1 MKKKVKLLAVAAV
14 SCAIVSGLTACT
26 EHAHTADE
34 VWHGDENN
42 HWHVCV
48 EDGEILEETKA
59 AHTDADALEHDGTKH
74 WHVCDGCELK
84 YGEAAHTA
92 DTEWHTDGTDR
103 WHVCTECGAVVESTK
118 VAIEKVTLPEYN
130 LTATYTGEALSCG
143 LSSTDKYTVAYA
155 QNGETVTPV
164 AAGAYNVTVALTD
177 KTYTKWA
184 DGTTDDKTFTFTVEK
199 KNVTAPTADETAFK
213 CTGEEQT
220 YGIAESSDYTIE
232 NNKRTEAG
240 TQTVTV
246 KLADADN
253 TQWAD
258 GTTTDLTFTF
268 TIEHD
273 YGWTNKDG
281 EAVYECAGHDG
292 DSKTLK
298 LSVEKRKDLVLNMDE
313 ESEKSTAA
321 VELDL
326 SSIGEYASVEKIM
339 LGETVLSEDN
349 TLAIPAGLGFTKFG
363 EQNMIVTVKT
373 ADGASH
379 EITVPVLLV
388 TEEIS
393 TFDRLVECVQI
404 INAKCGKF
412 NEGKYFTLAGNIT
425 LDDDTPYNVF
435 GINGGNGLATAG
447 SGNGFAG
454 TLDGKGFSIVGGYT
468 AGGGLFGSLQNAVV
482 KNIHFENVNAKK
494 NATVSVITGSMYDSV
509 LDNVKVTVKGSV
521 DFGTSGNGIVASNR
535 VINIT
540 LNKVTVNAENC
551 SFATIFG
558 TGWANPTAKIDCTEV
573 TVNVKSLGYATAD
586 SNNGS
591 AKPQLAIDEV
601 SGMKVSMEA
610 SVAPEERLSLI
621 KNEFALNL
629 GDKFA
634 AATKIEKAFYNGA
647 QIEVADWTIEN
658 GVLSGDSTIF
668 ALSEVG
674 SIKFVIVIQNK
685 NITYTL
691 TVEAVV
697 ESGYEKIALTDSV
710 DVILVNNGTD
720 NTEIAVNLG
729 ETYAGYTI
737 TDAILGTNKLSVLSG
752 KIVVNDALKGMKTGE
767 TKLTVQANNG
777 ENYYEFS
784 MPAVLVSESVTSFDR
799 LVALVQI
806 SDAKCG
812 KLNEGK
818 YFILGDDITLEA
830 GKEYNTQV
838 KPDGTPAYGYAGAG
852 SGNGF
857 AGTLDGRKHSI
868 IGGKMAAGGL
878 FGSLQSATVKDINF
892 TDVQAVNGAPIS
904 VITGSMYDS
913 KLENITVTVKGNVN
927 VKGWNDGT
935 ESVGIISSNRV
946 VNITLNNVTVNA
958 TGCSFETVF
967 GKGYGNVGAKI
978 SCTNVVIN
986 VKALDYITTNSN
998 NTDVLAVGDVE
1009 NITVNLTQE

>member
-1 MKKKVKLLAVAAV
+1 M
-14 SCAIVSGLTACT
+14 
-26 EHAHTADE
+26 
-34 VWHGDENN
+34 
-42 HWHVCV
+42 
-48 EDGEILEETKA
+48 
-59 AHTDADALEHDGTKH
+59 
-74 WHVCDGCELK
+74 
-84 YGEAAHTA
+84 
-92 DTEWHTDGTDR
+92 
-103 WHVCTECGAVVESTK
+103 
-118 VAIEKVTLPEYN
+118 
-130 LTATYTGEALSCG
+130 
-143 LSSTDKYTVAYA
+143 
-155 QNGETVTPV
+155 

-184 DGTTDDKTFTFTVEK
+184 DGTTADKTFTFTVEK

-313 ESEKSTAA
+313 ESGKSTAA

-373 ADGASH
+373 ADGVSH

-412 NEGKYFTLAGNIT
+412 NEGKYFTLAHNIT
-425 LDDDTPYNVF
+425 LDDDTAYNAF

-482 KNIHFENVNAKK
+482 KNINFENVNAATNK
-494 NATVSVITGSMYDSV
+494 TVSVITGSMYESV
-509 LDNVKVTVKGSV
+509 LDNVTVTVKGSV

-558 TGWANPTAKIDCTEV
+558 TGWANPTAKIDCTDV
-573 TVNVKSLGYATAD
+573 IINVKSLGCATTD
-586 SNNGS
+586 SNSAS

-647 QIEVADWTIEN
+647 EIEVTDWTIEN

-697 ESGYEKIALTDSV
+697 ESGYEKISLTDSV

-737 TDAILGTNKLSVLSG
+737 TDAILGTTKLSVLSG
-752 KIVVNDALKGMKTGE
+752 KIIVNDALKGMKAGE
-767 TKLTVQANNG
+767 TKLTVQANDG
-777 ENYYEFS
+777 ENYYEIS

-818 YFILGDDITLEA
+818 YFILGDNITLDA
-830 GKEYNTQV
+830 GTAYNKYDV
-838 KPDGTPAYGYAGAG
+838 KPSYGYASAG
-852 SGNGF
+852 EGNGF

-868 IGGKMAAGGL
+868 IGGKMSGGGL
-878 FGSLQSATVKDINF
+878 FGSLQNATVKDINF
-892 TDVQAVNGAPIS
+892 IDIQAFNSAPVS
-904 VITGSMYDS
+904 VITGGMFSTT
-913 KLENITVTVKGNVN
+913 LENITITIKGNVN
-927 VKGWNDGT
+927 VKGWSD
-935 ESVGIISSNRV
+935 EKEKVGIISSSQV
-946 VNITLNNVTVNA
+946 KNITLKNVTVNA
-958 TGCSFETVF
+958 TGCSFESVF
-967 GKGYGNVGAKI
+967 GNGWNNTDAKI

-986 VKALDYITTNSN
+986 VKALDCIVSNSN
-998 NTDVLAVGDVE
+998 GEKNVLAVEDFKD
-1009 NITVNLTQE
+1009 ITVNLTQE

>member
-14 SCAIVSGLTACT
+14 SCAIVSCLTACT

-34 VWHGDENN
+34 VWHGDENS

-48 EDGEILEETKA
+48 DDGEILEETKA
-59 AHTDADALEHDGTKH
+59 AHTDADALEHDGAKH
-74 WHVCDGCELK
+74 WHVCDVCDLK

-118 VAIEKVTLPEYN
+118 VAIEKITLPEYN
-130 LTATYTGEALSCG
+130 ITATYTGESLSCG
-143 LSSTDKYTVAYA
+143 LSSTDKYTVTYA

-164 AAGAYNVTVALTD
+164 TVGAYNVTVALTD

-184 DGTTDDKTFTFTVEK
+184 DGKTEDLTFTFTVEK

-220 YGIAESSDYTIE
+220 YGIAESADYTIE

-246 KLADADN
+246 RLADADN

-258 GTTTDLTFTF
+258 GKTEDLTFTF

-273 YGWTNKDG
+273 YGWTTKDG

-292 DSKTLK
+292 ESKTLK
-298 LSVEKRKDLVLNMDE
+298 LSVENRKNLVLNMDE
-313 ESEKSTAA
+313 ESEKSTMA

-339 LGETVLSEDN
+339 LGETVLSEGD

-373 ADGASH
+373 EDGASH

-393 TFDRLVECVQI
+393 KFDRLVECVQI
-404 INAKCGKF
+404 IDAKGGKF

-425 LDDDTPYNVF
+425 LDDNTPYNAF

-482 KNIHFENVNAKK
+482 KNIHFENVKAATNK
-494 NATVSVITGSMYDSV
+494 TVSVITGSMYDSV
-509 LDNVKVTVKGSV
+509 LDNVIVTVKGSV
-521 DFGTSGNGIVASNR
+521 DFGTSGNGIIASNH

-551 SFATIFG
+551 SFATVFG
-558 TGWANPTAKIDCTEV
+558 NGWSNPTRKIDCTDV
-573 TVNVKSLGYATAD
+573 IINVKSLGCATTD
-586 SNNGS
+586 SGKNL
-591 AKPQLAIDEV
+591 PDLALDSV
-601 SGMKVSMEA
+601 NGMKVSMEA

-647 QIEVADWTIEN
+647 EIEVTDWTIEN

-691 TVEAVV
+691 TVEVVV

-720 NTEIAVNLG
+720 NAEIAVNLG
-729 ETYAGYTI
+729 ETYADYTI
-737 TDAILGTNKLSVLSG
+737 TDAILGTTKLSVLSG
-752 KIVVNDALKGMKTGE
+752 KIVVNDALKGMKAGE
-767 TKLTVQANNG
+767 TNLTVQANNG

-799 LVALVQI
+799 LVKLVQI
-806 SDAKCG
+806 TSNSCG
-812 KLNEGK
+812 KFNEGK

-830 GKEYNTQV
+830 GKEYNTQL
-838 KPDGTPAYGYAGAG
+838 KSDGSPAYGYASAG
-852 SGNGF
+852 LGNGF

-878 FGSLQSATVKDINF
+878 FGSLQNATIKDINF
-892 TDVQAVNGAPIS
+892 TDVQAVNGSPIS
-904 VITGSMYDS
+904 VITGGLYSTA
-913 KLENITVTVKGNVN
+913 LENITITVKGNVD
-927 VKGWNDGT
+927 VKGWKDTLEN
-935 ESVGIISSNRV
+935 VGIISSGRNDNV
-946 VNITLNNVTVNA
+946 TLKNVTVNA

-967 GKGYGNVGAKI
+967 GGGYGNHNKATYK
-978 SCTNVVIN
+978 CENVVIN
-986 VKALDYITTNSN
+986 VKAVQYLGHYN
-998 NTDVLAVGDVE
+998 NEKFLEIGAVTG
-1009 NITVNLTQE
+1009 ITVNLTQE